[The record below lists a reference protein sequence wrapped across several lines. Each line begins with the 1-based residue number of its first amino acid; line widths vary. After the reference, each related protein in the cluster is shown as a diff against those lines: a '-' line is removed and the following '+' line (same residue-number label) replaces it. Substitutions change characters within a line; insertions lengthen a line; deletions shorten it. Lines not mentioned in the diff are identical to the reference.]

1 METAMN
7 ASNRIDRNELI
18 VVTGASTG
26 IGAATVNKLARRGF
40 HVLAG
45 VRREVDADALRGLG
59 IEGIEPCILDIIVE
73 SDITAIA
80 DRVARDPQRRPLR
93 ALINNAG
100 IAINAPVETL
110 PITQWRQQ
118 FEVNLFGHIAMTQA
132 LLPALLNSSGT
143 VVNISSVGGKVA
155 LPTYGAYAGSKFALE
170 AVSDALRR
178 EVSAAGV
185 KVVVIEPGAVKTEI
199 AERGITTSEGLK
211 ADMTVAQ
218 LARYSEVMNAVMAQA
233 RSFNE
238 TGVSA
243 EAAAAVV
250 AKAVTASRPRTRYT
264 IGRDAAILLQISRFV
279 SDRVL
284 DRIVRLNLRR
294 FVPSENQPST
304 VRSG

>member
-1 METAMN
+1 MENSMN

-26 IGAATVNKLARRGF
+26 IGAATVKELARRGF

-59 IEGIEPCILDIIVE
+59 IEGIEPCLLDITVE

-80 DRVARDPQRRPLR
+80 DRVARDPRRRPLR
-93 ALINNAG
+93 ALVNNAG

-118 FEVNLFGHIAMTQA
+118 FEVNLFGHIVITQA

-178 EVSAAGV
+178 EVSADGI

-199 AERGITTSEGLK
+199 AERGIATSEGLK

-218 LARYSEVMNAVMAQA
+218 LTRYSRVMDAVMAQA

-243 EAAAAVV
+243 EAAAAVI
-250 AKAVTASRPRTRYT
+250 AKAATASRPRTRYT
-264 IGRDAAILLQISRFV
+264 IGRDAAILLQISRFA

-294 FVPSENQPST
+294 FAPSGSQPST